1 MNGCFVLY
9 PFELGETLTKRINVG
24 VSTDNSFGCELAE
37 DVVCMEDI
45 PPYDVSL
52 RDGWAISTTEG
63 NHTLVGE
70 LVKNGEQPA
79 LLQKNGSRWINTGGF
94 LPLAADAVVSD
105 SDPQAPDFAADVYPY
120 ENVLPRGTE
129 WTKGSLILKKGTVLG
144 AGAQALLFEAGIEN
158 IRVWKRPSAAIL
170 ATGHEIAEAGALSSA
185 GRHSSNAVYL
195 MNLLS
200 GLGLTDTAI
209 FYAKDEADSIAD
221 RLEVLAQSFDFI
233 ITVGGTGQGKSDMLR
248 LALKRAGA
256 KQSED
261 QTKLSSSLPF
271 VCANLKGAVLFGL
284 PGNPLGFVNIVQRVV
299 LPVIWQSFRTD
310 PFFVRRQ
317 KVFMGF
323 DYEGKAGD
331 ICVQLAPFE
340 GRVIALPV
348 QKGSGRSS
356 AFRDAAAA
364 IPNPQGRRIEAG
376 EAVEAQL
383 FFNGL
388 LS

>member
-1 MNGCFVLY
+1 
-9 PFELGETLTKRINVG
+9 
-24 VSTDNSFGCELAE
+24 
-37 DVVCMEDI
+37 
-45 PPYDVSL
+45 
-52 RDGWAISTTEG
+52 
-63 NHTLVGE
+63 
-70 LVKNGEQPA
+70 
-79 LLQKNGSRWINTGGF
+79 
-94 LPLAADAVVSD
+94 
-105 SDPQAPDFAADVYPY
+105 
-120 ENVLPRGTE
+120 
-129 WTKGSLILKKGTVLG
+129 
-144 AGAQALLFEAGIEN
+144 
-158 IRVWKRPSAAIL
+158 
-170 ATGHEIAEAGALSSA
+170 
-185 GRHSSNAVYL
+185 
-195 MNLLS
+195 
-200 GLGLTDTAI
+200 
-209 FYAKDEADSIAD
+209 
-221 RLEVLAQSFDFI
+221 LEVLAQSFDFI

>member
-1 MNGCFVLY
+1 MNGCFILY
-9 PFELGETLTKRINVG
+9 PFKLGETLTKRINVG

-52 RDGWAISTTEG
+52 RDGWAISSSEG
-63 NHTLVGE
+63 NHRLIGE
-70 LVKNGEQPA
+70 PVKNGEPPA
-79 LLQKNGSRWINTGGF
+79 VLPKNGSRWINTGGF
-94 LPLAADAVVSD
+94 LPIGADAVVSNL
-105 SDPQAPDFAADVYPY
+105 DPDASNFASDVYPY
-120 ENVLPRGTE
+120 ENVLVRGTE
-129 WTKGSLILKKGTVLG
+129 WAKGSIILKKGTVLG

-170 ATGHEIAEAGALSSA
+170 ATGHEIAEAGAMNSA

-364 IPNPQGRRIEAG
+364 IPNPHGRRIEAG

>member
-1 MNGCFVLY
+1 M
-9 PFELGETLTKRINVG
+9 
-24 VSTDNSFGCELAE
+24 
-37 DVVCMEDI
+37 
-45 PPYDVSL
+45 
-52 RDGWAISTTEG
+52 
-63 NHTLVGE
+63 
-70 LVKNGEQPA
+70 
-79 LLQKNGSRWINTGGF
+79 
-94 LPLAADAVVSD
+94 
-105 SDPQAPDFAADVYPY
+105 
-120 ENVLPRGTE
+120 
-129 WTKGSLILKKGTVLG
+129 
-144 AGAQALLFEAGIEN
+144 
-158 IRVWKRPSAAIL
+158 
-170 ATGHEIAEAGALSSA
+170 
-185 GRHSSNAVYL
+185 
-195 MNLLS
+195 
-200 GLGLTDTAI
+200 
-209 FYAKDEADSIAD
+209 
-221 RLEVLAQSFDFI
+221 
-233 ITVGGTGQGKSDMLR
+233 
-248 LALKRAGA
+248 
-256 KQSED
+256 
-261 QTKLSSSLPF
+261 
-271 VCANLKGAVLFGL
+271 FGL

-356 AFRDAAAA
+356 AFRDVAAA